1 MYLKELR
8 LVINYLQ
15 IIFYYFDENN
25 MKSIANS
32 KIIIL
37 IALGMFFAF
46 SPIVITNLI
55 LISGNSNKSSEYK
68 GDINLDK
75 INLKT
80 SAISGKIHIDNNWT
94 AAKAAGICTGNGT
107 YSAPYVIEDLIID
120 AGGSGS
126 CILIENSIVFFKI
139 ENCTFSNCGINWVD
153 SGIKLES
160 VYNGMINNTYF
171 SNNGWGLYLEYSE
184 KNTIIGNLFD
194 KERGIHFGYSNYN
207 TLYLNNLKTSAIN
220 VFTLTNTSNNNLW
233 NSPQQL
239 KYIYDNKS
247 YTNYLGNFWDDYN
260 GIDANDD
267 GIGDSPVI
275 FYDSV
280 SFTMDY
286 YPLKEEFENYEVIGR
301 LEPPEVPGGSIPGYN
316 ILLLLGIVST
326 IAAIIVKKRLNLLN

>member
-1 MYLKELR
+1 
-8 LVINYLQ
+8 
-15 IIFYYFDENN
+15 
-25 MKSIANS
+25 MKSNAKS

-80 SAISGKIHIDNNWT
+80 SAISGKIRIDNNWT

-126 CILIENSIVFFKI
+126 CILIKNSNAFFKI

-160 VYNGMINNTYF
+160 VFNGMINNTSF
-171 SNNGWGLYLEYSE
+171 HNNGWGLYLEYSE
-184 KNTIIGNLFD
+184 NNTIIGNLFD
-194 KERGIHFGYSNYN
+194 NERGMHFGYSNYN
-207 TLYLNNLKTSAIN
+207 TLYLNNLKTTVMD

-233 NSPQQL
+233 NSPKQL

-247 YTNYLGNFWDDYN
+247 YTNYLGNYWDDYN
-260 GIDANDD
+260 GVDADVD
-267 GIGDSPVI
+267 GIGDSPVV

-280 SFTMDY
+280 RVTMDS
-286 YPLKEEFENYEVIGR
+286 YPLKEEVENYEIIGWF
-301 LEPPEVPGGSIPGYN
+301 EPPEVPGGDIPGYN
-316 ILLLLGIVST
+316 LFFLLGILSIV
-326 IAAIIVKKRLNLLN
+326 AIIISKKQKKS